1 MRFVLVVLII
11 LGMIPFDAKALDILF
26 LSRKFPYT
34 NQMYIINQ
42 VTGLIDRGHTVYVL
56 SQQKSD
62 ESICSALSNYKQ
74 KYTVF
79 YDHLPE
85 NKKSFDVVL
94 CQMAELDTWYQELKH
109 QGLKGKSIVFC
120 RGWDVST
127 LVKQNP
133 HRYDRFFDETDIWLP
148 VCDYFRKRLI
158 KLGYDTRKIQV
169 LGSSVDCK
177 KFTRNTKYK
186 KSERICVV
194 TTARLIPKKGI
205 EYALKAIAGVIERY
219 PQVEYI
225 VIGKGKWK
233 NRLEK
238 LAHDLKIH
246 KNVIFVGHKTHEE
259 VIHFLNNADIYIQP
273 SVTSTNFNQEGIPNA
288 LKEAMAMELPVISTY
303 HAGIP
308 ELVDHGISGL
318 LVPEKNTEAIKTALL
333 DLIEHTDKR
342 KILGKKA
349 REKVLQVYD
358 IDVINDQ
365 LNDVIVS
372 LYEGLHA

>member
-1 MRFVLVVLII
+1 MCFVLVI
-11 LGMIPFDAKALDILF
+11 LAILSMIPFDAQALDILF
-26 LSRKFPYT
+26 LVRKFPYI

-62 ESICSALSNYKQ
+62 ESLCSVLSNYKK

-85 NKKSFDVVL
+85 NKKSFDIVL
-94 CQMAELDTWYQELKH
+94 CQMAELDTWYHQLK
-109 QGLKGKSIVFC
+109 QCGLKGKSIVFC

-133 HRYDRFFDETDIWLP
+133 HRYDRFFDETDMWLP
-148 VCDYFRKRLI
+148 VCDYFRQRLI
-158 KLGYDTRKIQV
+158 KFGYDTHKIQV

-177 KFTRNTKYK
+177 KFTRNIKCK
-186 KSERICVV
+186 KSERICVI

-205 EYALKAIAGVIERY
+205 EYALKAIAGVIKRY

-225 VIGKGKWK
+225 VIGSGKWK
-233 NRLEK
+233 SHLQKR
-238 LAHDLKIH
+238 ACDLKIQ

-259 VIHFLNNADIYIQP
+259 IIAFLNDADIYIQP
-273 SVTSTNFNQEGIPNA
+273 SVTSANFNQEGIPNA
-288 LKEAMAMELPVISTY
+288 LKEAMAMELPIISTE

-318 LVPEKNTEAIKTALL
+318 LVPERNTEALKAALL
-333 DLIEHTDKR
+333 DLIEHADMR
-342 KILGKKA
+342 KNLGKKA

-365 LNDVIVS
+365 LNDLIVS
-372 LYEGLHA
+372 VYEGLHA

>member
-1 MRFVLVVLII
+1 MRLVLVTLVL
-11 LGMIPFDAKALDILF
+11 LGMISFDAKALDILF
-26 LSRKFPYT
+26 LVKKFPYR

-42 VTGLIDRGHTVYVL
+42 ITGLIDRGHVVYVL

-62 ESICSALSNYKQ
+62 EAICSVLGNYEQ
-74 KYTVF
+74 KYTMF

-85 NKKSFDVVL
+85 NKKSFDIVL
-94 CQMAELDTWYQELKH
+94 CQMAEFDTWHQKLK
-109 QGLKGKSIVFC
+109 QRGLKGKSIVFC
-120 RGWDVST
+120 RGGDVSS

-133 HRYDRFFDETDIWLP
+133 HRYDCFFDETDMWLP
-148 VCDYFRKRLI
+148 VCDYFRQRLI
-158 KLGYDTRKIQV
+158 KLGYDTRKIHV
-169 LGSSVDCK
+169 LGSSIDCK
-177 KFTRNTKYK
+177 KFTCRAKHK

-205 EYALKAIAGVIERY
+205 EYALKAITGVIERY

-225 VIGKGKWK
+225 IIGEGKWK
-233 NRLEK
+233 SRLQK
-238 LAHDLKIH
+238 LACDLKIQ
-246 KNVIFVGHKTHEE
+246 KNVRFVGHKTHEE
-259 VIHFLNNADIYIQP
+259 IVSILNDADMYIQP
-273 SVTSTNFNQEGIPNA
+273 SVTSANFTQEGIPNA

-318 LVPEKNTEAIKTALL
+318 LVPEKNTGALKAALL
-333 DLIEHTDKR
+333 DLIEHADKR
-342 KILGKKA
+342 KCLGKKA

-365 LNDVIVS
+365 LNEMIVS
-372 LYEGLHA
+372 MCKDSHA